1 MSWARRFGDTL
12 TGKRNAVPSEDI
24 GGAIGD
30 LRGLGGVSHSFARS
44 GARATAK
51 VATADV
57 AGGARG
63 SGLASVVSGL
73 RPQRSRMRDY
83 DQSLLWVVIALLAFG
98 LVMVFSASIAMPD
111 SPKYASYRETHFL
124 ARHLLSLAVGAIGAI
139 CAFRVPVKT
148 WDKYAPKLFLAA
160 LVMLIVVLIPH
171 VGKGVNGARRWIPL
185 GVTNM
190 QPSEIMKL
198 AVTIYAANYT
208 VRKQEYMQS
217 FLKGFLPMA
226 FAVGVVGTML
236 LLEPDMG
243 AFMVIAAIAMGVL
256 FLGGV
261 SARLFGGLSLTA
273 VGTFALLVWASPW
286 RRERIFA
293 YLNPWEERYA
303 QGKAYQLT
311 HSLIAFG
318 RGEWFGV
325 GLGGSVEKLNYLPE
339 AHTDFILAVIGEELG
354 FVGVVIVILL
364 FYWIVRRAF
373 EIGRQALALERTFA
387 GLVAKGIGIWIGVQC
402 FINMGVNLGLL
413 PTKGLTLPLVS
424 YGGSGIL
431 LNCVAM
437 AVLMRVDYE
446 NRVLMRGGKV

>member
-1 MSWARRFGDTL
+1 MSWSERFGSRL
-12 TGKRNAVPSEDI
+12 AGQ
-24 GGAIGD
+24 
-30 LRGLGGVSHSFARS
+30 RGS
-44 GARATAK
+44 
-51 VATADV
+51 
-57 AGGARG
+57 AGGESTAGRSTVG
-63 SGLASVVSGL
+63 GLASAVSGV
-73 RPQRSRMRDY
+73 RPLRSRMLDY
-83 DQSLLWVVIALLAFG
+83 DHSLLWVVIALLG
-98 LVMVFSASIAMPD
+98 LGVVMVYSASIAMPD
-111 SPKYASYRETHFL
+111 SPKYAAYRDYAFL
-124 ARHLLSLAVGAIGAI
+124 VRHLVSLGVAVVAAVIT
-139 CAFRVPVKT
+139 FRIPISV
-148 WDKYAPKLFLAA
+148 WDKYAPKLFLIA
-160 LVMLIVVLIPH
+160 LLTLVIVLIPH
-171 VGKGVNGARRWIPL
+171 IGKGVNGARRWIPL
-185 GVTNM
+185 GIANM

-208 VRKQEYMQS
+208 VRKQEYMHS
-217 FLKGFLPMA
+217 FAKGFLPMA
-226 FAVGVVGTML
+226 VAVGLVGALL

-261 SARLFGGLSLTA
+261 NGKLFGGLVATA
-273 VGTFALLVWASPW
+273 VGTFSLLVWASPW

-293 YLNPWEERYA
+293 YLDPWDDRYA

-354 FVGVVIVILL
+354 FVGVLVVILM

-373 EIGRQALALERTFA
+373 EIGRQALALDRTLA
-387 GLVAKGIGIWIGVQC
+387 RLVAKGGGIWFCAQT

-431 LNCVAM
+431 LNCVAI
-437 AVLMRVDYE
+437 ALLMRVDYE

>member
-1 MSWARRFGDTL
+1 MSWTDRFGSRL
-12 TGKRNAVPSEDI
+12 MPQREA
-24 GGAIGD
+24 A
-30 LRGLGGVSHSFARS
+30 
-44 GARATAK
+44 
-51 VATADV
+51 
-57 AGGARG
+57 AGGKSSKASKAASAASSG
-63 SGLASVVSGL
+63 VGGLASAVSGM
-73 RPQRSRMRDY
+73 RPTRSRMLDY
-83 DQSLLWVVIALLAFG
+83 DYALLWVIVALLG
-98 LVMVFSASIAMPD
+98 LGVVMVYSASIAMPD
-111 SPKYASYRETHFL
+111 SPKYAAYHSYAFL
-124 ARHLLSLAVGAIGAI
+124 LRHVMSLAVAMVVALVTVRI
-139 CAFRVPVKT
+139 PVSV
-148 WDKYAPKLFLAA
+148 WEKYAPKLFLLSLAA
-160 LVMLIVVLIPH
+160 LVIVLIPH
-171 VGKGVNGARRWIPL
+171 IGKGVNGARRWIPL
-185 GVTNM
+185 GLMNM

-217 FLKGFLPMA
+217 FAKGFLPMGL
-226 FAVGVVGTML
+226 AVGVVGALL

-243 AFMVIAAIAMGVL
+243 AFMVVAAIAMGVL

-261 SARLFGGLSLTA
+261 NGKLFGGLVATA
-273 VGTFALLVWASPW
+273 VGTFTLLVWASPW

-293 YLNPWEERYA
+293 YLDPWDDRYA

-354 FVGVVIVILL
+354 FVGVLIVILL
-364 FYWIVRRAF
+364 FYWIVRRSF
-373 EIGRQALALERTFA
+373 EIGRQALALDRTFA
-387 GLVAKGIGIWIGVQC
+387 GLMAKGIGIWFGAQT

-424 YGGSGIL
+424 YGGSGIV
-431 LNCVAM
+431 LNCVAL

>member
-1 MSWARRFGDTL
+1 MSGSGHFGSRL
-12 TGKRNAVPSEDI
+12 FPPRVGK
-24 GGAIGD
+24 
-30 LRGLGGVSHSFARS
+30 
-44 GARATAK
+44 
-51 VATADV
+51 
-57 AGGARG
+57 AGGNGPSAG
-63 SGLASVVSGL
+63 TAAAGGGLASAVSGL
-73 RPQRSRMRDY
+73 RPMRSRMLDY
-83 DQSLLWVVIALLAFG
+83 DHSLLWVVIALLG
-98 LVMVFSASIAMPD
+98 LGVVMVYSASIAMPD
-111 SPKYASYRETHFL
+111 SPKYAAYHSYAFL
-124 ARHLLSLAVGAIGAI
+124 MRHVASLAVAVIAAIVTFKI
-139 CAFRVPVKT
+139 PISV
-148 WDKYAPKLFLAA
+148 WDKYAPKFFLLA
-160 LVMLIVVLIPH
+160 LVALVIVLIPH
-171 VGKGVNGARRWIPL
+171 IGKGVNGARRWIPL
-185 GVTNM
+185 GLMNM

-208 VRKQEYMQS
+208 VRKQEYMHS
-217 FLKGFLPMA
+217 FAKGFLPMA
-226 FAVGVVGTML
+226 FAVGVVGALL

-261 SARLFGGLSLTA
+261 NGKLFGGLVATA
-273 VGTFALLVWASPW
+273 VGTFTLLVWASPW

-293 YLNPWEERYA
+293 YLSPWDDRYA

-354 FVGVVIVILL
+354 FVGVLVVILL
-364 FYWIVRRAF
+364 FYWIVRRSF
-373 EIGRQALALERTFA
+373 EIGRQALALDRTFA
-387 GLVAKGIGIWIGVQC
+387 GLVAKGIGLWFGAQT

-424 YGGSGIL
+424 YGGSGIV
-431 LNCVAM
+431 LNCIAL
-437 AVLMRVDYE
+437 AILMRVDYE

>member
-1 MSWARRFGDTL
+1 MSWSERFGSKL
-12 TGKRNAVPSEDI
+12 TGQRNAVANDSAALGGRAERSGSVRGI
-24 GGAIGD
+24 GGI
-30 LRGLGGVSHSFARS
+30 GGV
-44 GARATAK
+44 GAR
-51 VATADV
+51 VAER
-57 AGGARG
+57 AGISSAVNG
-63 SGLASVVSGL
+63 V
-73 RPQRSRMRDY
+73 RPTRSSMLDY
-83 DQSLLWVVIALLAFG
+83 DYSLLWVTMALLSLG
-98 LVMVFSASIAMPD
+98 IVMVYSASIAMPD
-111 SPKYASYRETHFL
+111 SPKYASYHSYAFL
-124 ARHLLSLAVGAIGAI
+124 LRQILFVVIGSVVGVIS
-139 CAFRVPVKT
+139 FRIPIST
-148 WDKYAPKLFLAA
+148 WDKYAPKFFLFSLLL
-160 LVMLIVVLIPH
+160 LVVVLIPH
-171 VGKGVNGARRWIPL
+171 IGKGVNGARRWIPF
-185 GVTNM
+185 GITNM

-208 VRKQEYMQS
+208 VRKQEFMHS
-217 FLKGFLPMA
+217 FGRGFLPMA
-226 FAVGVVGTML
+226 VAVGFVGALL

-261 SARLFGGLSLTA
+261 NGKLFGGLVATA
-273 VGTFALLVWASPW
+273 VGTFTMLVWASPW

-293 YLNPWEERYA
+293 YLDPWDDRYA

-354 FVGVVIVILL
+354 FVGVIIVILM
-364 FYWIVRRAF
+364 FYWIVRRSF
-373 EIGRQALALERTFA
+373 EIGRQALALDRTFA
-387 GLVAKGIGIWIGVQC
+387 GLMAKGIGLWMGAQT

-431 LNCVAM
+431 LNCVSI

>member
-1 MSWARRFGDTL
+1 MSWSERFGGRL
-12 TGKRNAVPSEDI
+12 SREAS
-24 GGAIGD
+24 GGAAD
-30 LRGLGGVSHSFARS
+30 
-44 GARATAK
+44 GARG
-51 VATADV
+51 
-57 AGGARG
+57 AGGANGART
-63 SGLASVVSGL
+63 SGISSVVNGV
-73 RPQRSRMRDY
+73 RPARSRMLDY
-83 DQSLLWVVIALLAFG
+83 DHSLLWAVIALLG
-98 LVMVFSASIAMPD
+98 LGVVMVYSASIAMPD
-111 SPKYASYRETHFL
+111 SPKYASYRDWAFL
-124 ARHLLSLAVGAIGAI
+124 ARHIVSLVVATVAALI
-139 CAFRVPVKT
+139 AFRIPVSV
-148 WDKYAPKLFLAA
+148 WERYAPKLFLIA
-160 LVMLIVVLIPH
+160 LGMLVVVLIPH
-171 VGKGVNGARRWIPL
+171 IGKGVNGARRWIPL
-185 GVTNM
+185 GITNM

-208 VRKQEYMQS
+208 VRKQEYMHS
-217 FLKGFLPMA
+217 FAKGFLPMA
-226 FAVGVVGTML
+226 FAVGVVGALL

-261 SARLFGGLSLTA
+261 NGKLFGGLVATA
-273 VGTFALLVWASPW
+273 VGTFTLLVWASPW

-293 YLNPWEERYA
+293 YLDPWDDRYA

-354 FVGVVIVILL
+354 FVGVLVVILL
-364 FYWIVRRAF
+364 FYWIVRRSF
-373 EIGRQALALERTFA
+373 EIGRQALALDRTFA
-387 GLVAKGIGIWIGVQC
+387 GLVAKGLGVWFGAQA

-431 LNCVAM
+431 LNCIAVA
-437 AVLMRVDYE
+437 LLLRVDYE

>member
-1 MSWARRFGDTL
+1 MSWTERLGQRFFTERSDTL
-12 TGKRNAVPSEDI
+12 SR
-24 GGAIGD
+24 GGDAA
-30 LRGLGGVSHSFARS
+30 LPRVQS
-44 GARATAK
+44 G
-51 VATADV
+51 
-57 AGGARG
+57 
-63 SGLASVVSGL
+63 GLASAVSGV
-73 RPQRSRMRDY
+73 RPMRSRMLDH
-83 DQSLLWVVIALLAFG
+83 DHSLLWVVIALLG
-98 LVMVFSASIAMPD
+98 LGVVMVYSASIAMPD
-111 SPKYASYRETHFL
+111 SRKYAAYHDYAFL
-124 ARHLLSLAVGAIGAI
+124 VRHIASILVATIAAVVT
-139 CAFRVPVKT
+139 FRIPISV
-148 WDKYAPKLFLAA
+148 WDKHAPKFFLIA
-160 LVMLIVVLIPH
+160 LVGLVIVLIPH
-171 VGKGVNGARRWIPL
+171 IGKGVNGARRWLPL
-185 GVTNM
+185 GLMNM

-208 VRKQEYMQS
+208 VRKQEYMHS
-217 FLKGFLPMA
+217 FAKGFLPMA
-226 FAVGVVGTML
+226 FAVGVVGALL

-261 SARLFGGLSLTA
+261 NGKLFGGLVATA
-273 VGTFALLVWASPW
+273 VSTFGLLVWASPW

-293 YLNPWEERYA
+293 YLDPWDDRYA

-354 FVGVVIVILL
+354 FVGVLIVILL

-373 EIGRQALALERTFA
+373 EIGRQALAIDRTFA
-387 GLVAKGIGIWIGVQC
+387 GLVAKGVGMWFGVQT
-402 FINMGVNLGLL
+402 FINIGVNLGIL

-424 YGGSGIL
+424 YGGSGIV
-431 LNCVAM
+431 LNCIAL

>member
-1 MSWARRFGDTL
+1 MSWSERFGSRL
-12 TGKRNAVPSEDI
+12 
-24 GGAIGD
+24 
-30 LRGLGGVSHSFARS
+30 S
-44 GARATAK
+44 GQG
-51 VATADV
+51 
-57 AGGARG
+57 AGGASSKG
-63 SGLASVVSGL
+63 STRAGGLASVVNGV
-73 RPQRSRMRDY
+73 RPARSRMLDY
-83 DQSLLWVVIALLAFG
+83 DHSLLWAVIALLG
-98 LVMVFSASIAMPD
+98 LGVVMVYSASIAMPD
-111 SPKYASYRETHFL
+111 SPKYASYHDYAFL
-124 ARHLLSLAVGAIGAI
+124 ARHIVSLVVAAIAALI
-139 CAFRVPVKT
+139 AFRIPVST
-148 WDKYAPKLFLAA
+148 WERYAPKLFIIS
-160 LVMLIVVLIPH
+160 LVMLVIVLIPH
-171 VGKGVNGARRWIPL
+171 IGKGVNGARRWIPL
-185 GVTNM
+185 GITNM

-208 VRKQEYMQS
+208 VRKQEYMHS
-217 FLKGFLPMA
+217 FAKGFLPMG
-226 FAVGVVGTML
+226 FAVGVVGALL

-261 SARLFGGLSLTA
+261 NGKLFGGLVATA
-273 VGTFALLVWASPW
+273 VGTFTVLVWASPW

-293 YLNPWEERYA
+293 YLDPWDDRYA

-325 GLGGSVEKLNYLPE
+325 GLGGSVEKLSYLPE

-354 FVGVVIVILL
+354 FVGVLVVILL
-364 FYWIVRRAF
+364 FYWIVRRSF
-373 EIGRQALALERTFA
+373 EIGRQALALDRTFA
-387 GLVAKGIGIWIGVQC
+387 GLVAKGIGVWFGAQA

-431 LNCVAM
+431 LNCVAV
-437 AVLMRVDYE
+437 ALLLRVDYE

>member
-1 MSWARRFGDTL
+1 MSWSERFGSKL
-12 TGKRNAVPSEDI
+12 TGQRNAVANDSLA
-24 GGAIGD
+24 GRAGA
-30 LRGLGGVSHSFARS
+30 SARV
-44 GARATAK
+44 GRTEG
-51 VATADV
+51 
-57 AGGARG
+57 AGGISSAVNG
-63 SGLASVVSGL
+63 V
-73 RPQRSRMRDY
+73 RPARSRMLDY
-83 DQSLLWVVIALLAFG
+83 DHSLLWVTIALLG
-98 LVMVFSASIAMPD
+98 LGIVMVYSASIAMPD
-111 SPKYASYRETHFL
+111 SPKYAQYRDYHFL
-124 ARHLLSLAVGAIGAI
+124 VRHLISIATALVGAVI
-139 CAFRVPVKT
+139 AFKIPVKT
-148 WDKYAPKLFLAA
+148 WEKYAPKLFLLA
-160 LVMLIVVLIPH
+160 LVLLVIVLIPH
-171 VGKGVNGARRWIPL
+171 IGKGVNGARRWIPL
-185 GVTNM
+185 GITNM

-208 VRKQEYMQS
+208 VRKQEFMHS
-217 FLKGFLPMA
+217 FGKGFLPMA
-226 FAVGVVGTML
+226 VAVGAVGALL

-261 SARLFGGLSLTA
+261 NGKLFGGLVLTA
-273 VGTFALLVWASPW
+273 VGTFTMLVWLSPW

-293 YLNPWEERYA
+293 YLDPWDDRYA

-354 FVGVVIVILL
+354 FVGVIVVILL

-373 EIGRQALALERTFA
+373 EIGRQALALDRTFA
-387 GLVAKGIGIWIGVQC
+387 GLMAKGVGIWFGAQT

-431 LNCVAM
+431 LNCVAL
-437 AVLMRVDYE
+437 AVLLRVDYE

>member
-1 MSWARRFGDTL
+1 MSWSERFGARL
-12 TGKRNAVPSEDI
+12 SREDGQA
-24 GGAIGD
+24 GGSSGAG
-30 LRGLGGVSHSFARS
+30 ARS
-44 GARATAK
+44 G
-51 VATADV
+51 
-57 AGGARG
+57 
-63 SGLASVVSGL
+63 GLASVVNGV
-73 RPQRSRMRDY
+73 RPGRSRMLDY
-83 DQSLLWVVIALLAFG
+83 DHSLLWAVIALLG
-98 LVMVFSASIAMPD
+98 LGVVMVYSASIAMPD
-111 SPKYASYRETHFL
+111 SPKYASYRDWAFL
-124 ARHLLSLAVGAIGAI
+124 VRHIVSLVIATVAALVT
-139 CAFRVPVKT
+139 FRIPVST
-148 WDKYAPKLFLAA
+148 WDRYAPKLFLIA
-160 LVMLIVVLIPH
+160 LAMLVVVLIPH
-171 VGKGVNGARRWIPL
+171 IGKGVNGARRWIPL

-208 VRKQEYMQS
+208 VRKQEYMHS
-217 FLKGFLPMA
+217 FAKGFLPMA
-226 FAVGVVGTML
+226 FAVGVVGALL

-261 SARLFGGLSLTA
+261 NGKLFGGLVATA
-273 VGTFALLVWASPW
+273 VGTFTLLVWASPW

-293 YLNPWEERYA
+293 YLDPWDDRYA

-354 FVGVVIVILL
+354 FVGVLVVILL
-364 FYWIVRRAF
+364 FYWIVRRSF
-373 EIGRQALALERTFA
+373 EIGRQALALDRTFA
-387 GLVAKGIGIWIGVQC
+387 GLVAKGLGVWFGAQA

-431 LNCVAM
+431 LNCVAV
-437 AVLMRVDYE
+437 ALLLRVDYE

>member
-1 MSWARRFGDTL
+1 MSWSERFGARL
-12 TGKRNAVPSEDI
+12 SREAS
-24 GGAIGD
+24 GGASD
-30 LRGLGGVSHSFARS
+30 HHSTSLGSSSARVGGIS
-44 GARATAK
+44 SAVNGARP
-51 VATADV
+51 
-57 AGGARG
+57 G
-63 SGLASVVSGL
+63 
-73 RPQRSRMRDY
+73 RSRMLDY
-83 DQSLLWVVIALLAFG
+83 DYSLLWAVIALLG
-98 LVMVFSASIAMPD
+98 LGVVMVYSASIAMPD
-111 SPKYASYRETHFL
+111 SPKYASYRDWAFL
-124 ARHLLSLAVGAIGAI
+124 ARHLVSLVVAAVAAVV
-139 CAFRVPVKT
+139 AFRIPVSV
-148 WDKYAPKLFLAA
+148 WERYAPKLFLIA
-160 LVMLIVVLIPH
+160 LAMLVVVLIPH
-171 VGKGVNGARRWIPL
+171 IGKGVNGARRWIPL
-185 GVTNM
+185 GITNM

-208 VRKQEYMQS
+208 VRKQEYMHS
-217 FLKGFLPMA
+217 FAKGFLPMA
-226 FAVGVVGTML
+226 FAVGVVGALL

-261 SARLFGGLSLTA
+261 NGKLFGGLVLTA
-273 VGTFALLVWASPW
+273 VGTFTMLVWLSPW

-293 YLNPWEERYA
+293 YLDPWDDRYA

-354 FVGVVIVILL
+354 FVGVMIVILL
-364 FYWIVRRAF
+364 FYWIVRRSF
-373 EIGRQALALERTFA
+373 EIGRQALALDRTFA
-387 GLVAKGIGIWIGVQC
+387 GLVAKGLGVWFGAQA

-431 LNCVAM
+431 LNCIAVA
-437 AVLMRVDYE
+437 LLLRVDYE
-446 NRVLMRGGKV
+446 NRVLMRGGKA